1 MVTILDDGNGFDG
14 DEPAGRSGGGGGDW
28 TRGAAIA
35 GDELWDATGAGGAT
49 GAGFDMADFAA
60 AAAKFRQDMEK
71 MHFNDERN
79 GVEEEDTM
87 EQLHRIQ
94 QQSKKAPKSDL
105 DALLDDELGGLIE
118 DDDLPLDEL
127 AAAQDDDE
135 DDIPDWADDDDAAE
149 ILSKRKE
156 VEPEKVNPVTAAPAP
171 APQSAPEAKRNLLLE
186 VLLIAC
192 ANNYRLLFPNT
203 CSSR

>member
-1 MVTILDDGNGFDG
+1 M
-14 DEPAGRSGGGGGDW
+14 
-28 TRGAAIA
+28 
-35 GDELWDATGAGGAT
+35 WDATGAGGAT

-60 AAAKFRQDMEK
+60 AATKFREDMEK
-71 MHFNDERN
+71 MHFNDERS

-156 VEPEKVNPVTAAPAP
+156 VEPEKEVNPVSAVLAPAS
-171 APQSAPEAKRNLLLE
+171 QSAPEAKRNLLLE
-186 VLLIAC
+186 VLIIAC
-192 ANNYRLLFPNT
+192 NTETLLLLRNILLVVEG
-203 CSSR
+203 

>member
-1 MVTILDDGNGFDG
+1 MMTIPDDGNGFDG

-60 AAAKFRQDMEK
+60 AAAKFRADMEK
-71 MHFNDERN
+71 MNFSDERN

-87 EQLHRIQ
+87 EQLHRLQ

-105 DALLDDELGGLIE
+105 DALLDDELGGLVE

-127 AAAQDDDE
+127 AQDDE

-156 VEPEKVNPVTAAPAP
+156 GEPEKGENPFVTAPAS
-171 APQSAPEAKRNLLLE
+171 QGAPEAKRNLLLE
-186 VLLIAC
+186 VL
-192 ANNYRLLFPNT
+192 
-203 CSSR
+203 